1 MLDESLG
8 PFRPEAANG
17 WFANYRLYSPDQM
30 ESAAKTAARV
40 AGRRLL
46 SPLTRGPWEAIPGDR
61 SVVWRL
67 SGEPGLVV
75 KVRATDDEGTAR
87 MWKRMIDVSRRLRPP
102 DDLAVPRVHFSGT
115 QPVAWCVIDAAAG
128 SPSLLTSSAA
138 VELFEVVL
146 SVQRTRLDGFQ
157 LGFPWGI
164 SAYVNHIEEPI
175 RHLVAAEV
183 IREETGRRALELL
196 ESHRPH
202 LKELPHVTA
211 HNDLGLYHIY
221 TGGEITW
228 VIDWESTTRDRLR
241 MLDVAHLIVNHGVS
255 RPEWARELA
264 SIAMEHARSQFGNP
278 LRSNLVVAMIERAAG
293 RALDMLRRRHQ
304 QSDQAIEALCYVIEE
319 QFLPG

>member
-17 WFANYRLYSPDQM
+17 WFAHYRLYSPDQM
-30 ESAAKTAARV
+30 ESAAKTAAHV

-75 KVRATDDEGTAR
+75 KVRATGDEGTAR
-87 MWKRMIDVSRRLRPP
+87 MWKRMIEVSRRLRPP

-128 SPSLLTSSAA
+128 SPSLLTSSGA
-138 VELFEVVL
+138 VELFDVVL

-164 SAYVNHIEEPI
+164 SAYVHHIEEPI

-183 IREETGRRALELL
+183 IREETGMRALELF
-196 ESHRPH
+196 ES
-202 LKELPHVTA
+202 
-211 HNDLGLYHIY
+211 
-221 TGGEITW
+221 
-228 VIDWESTTRDRLR
+228 
-241 MLDVAHLIVNHGVS
+241 S